1 MQNKLENIDLKIKW
15 SDCWSGRKGEMC
27 VNLKEFLAMRNIT
40 KFRKLLKIIR
50 NSNTPDE
57 EQKIVEWCEQF
68 IELVEPFKRQAILRK
83 YEKQKKI
90 KFHESRVE
98 LLTYHRDR
106 YRKNTPPYKELAEK
120 VRTEKQNLSVA
131 KAAYRQ
137 AFQDEKNA
145 DANTKFIMK
154 CLETMG

>member
-1 MQNKLENIDLKIKW
+1 MQKKLENINLKIKW
-15 SDCWSGRKGEMC
+15 ADCWSGRKGEMC
-27 VNLKEFLAMRNIT
+27 VHLKKFLLMRNIT

-50 NSNTPDE
+50 DSNTPDE

-68 IELVEPFKRQAILRK
+68 IEQVEPFRRQAILRK
-83 YEKQKKI
+83 YETQEEI
-90 KFHESRVE
+90 GFHESRLE
-98 LLTYHRDR
+98 RLTYHRDR

-120 VRTEKQNLSVA
+120 VRTEKQNLSAA

-137 AFQDEKNA
+137 AVQDEKNA
-145 DANTKFIMK
+145 DANKKFIMK